1 MSDGVFE
8 TGPDGRLESR
18 LSSAFREQEQEGL
31 RLAAFLRLF
40 AMSAITVWL
49 FVLLGHAAWFY
60 LPVTAGFGI
69 SGFVHLWL
77 FRCGIG
83 GNVHAYA
90 FFTLDVVLV
99 TFALMAPNPFLDAD
113 SIGYVWPQ
121 QMTFRFGSFNY
132 YYLLVALFVLGSYS
146 ARAMLFAG
154 FACVVAWL
162 GSIGW
167 MALLPGTLFD
177 IPKFDESAARLERF
191 LDPTFVSLDVR
202 ITEIIVMLLFTAA
215 LATAV
220 ARGRRLIREQVV
232 AARERSNLARYFPP
246 NIVDE
251 LAGYDGALETVQ
263 SQDVAVLFADVIG
276 FSRMAET
283 VTPEQ
288 LIEMLR
294 ALHARMERAVFD
306 NGGTLDKYLGDGV
319 MATFGTPRAGPQD
332 ASNALRCARA
342 MLRTVDEWNERRRTG
357 GFPLVKLAVG
367 VHFGPVVMGD
377 IGSERRLE
385 FAVIGDTVN
394 VASRLEEATR
404 TVGTRLL
411 VSDDLMRAAQAS
423 APDDLAA
430 LRAGIEPHEGL
441 ILRGR
446 EGAIDAWLL
455 RERDPAV
462 D

>member
-1 MSDGVFE
+1 
-8 TGPDGRLESR
+8 
-18 LSSAFREQEQEGL
+18 
-31 RLAAFLRLF
+31 
-40 AMSAITVWL
+40 
-49 FVLLGHAAWFY
+49 
-60 LPVTAGFGI
+60 
-69 SGFVHLWL
+69 
-77 FRCGIG
+77 
-83 GNVHAYA
+83 
-90 FFTLDVVLV
+90 
-99 TFALMAPNPFLDAD
+99 
-113 SIGYVWPQ
+113 
-121 QMTFRFGSFNY
+121 
-132 YYLLVALFVLGSYS
+132 
-146 ARAMLFAG
+146 
-154 FACVVAWL
+154 
-162 GSIGW
+162 
-167 MALLPGTLFD
+167 
-177 IPKFDESAARLERF
+177 
-191 LDPTFVSLDVR
+191 
-202 ITEIIVMLLFTAA
+202 
-215 LATAV
+215 
-220 ARGRRLIREQVV
+220 
-232 AARERSNLARYFPP
+232 
-246 NIVDE
+246 
-251 LAGYDGALETVQ
+251 VQ